1 MEDPRLDISIGAD
14 SSGAVSAFDNLD
26 NSVGKLDKSVVDFGN
41 KIQKPVTNI
50 GLQLY
55 AQELARSI
63 GLSGAASQ
71 AATVLATG
79 ITYLGSSFKFLTGPT
94 GLAISAFIALS
105 GAVYKA
111 ISYQKDHTKTT
122 EEQAAALKKLYDD
135 SDTLADGL
143 DDYAAKIKG
152 LSPVLIE
159 LSEATK
165 KVNEQNRFALLVSEG
180 KQLEAI
186 DNLIRSKKDLI
197 NANNEEIQSNLD
209 EAKSFSGHVE
219 SGQLAADVNKILID
233 QNTRLSQE
241 IDAEN
246 KKRLEI
252 KANIAAQAKGYKDL
266 ADQMKIE
273 GQAADDNA
281 KKQEDAQKKIS
292 DALRREEEYR
302 RRLYRESLA
311 FVKSIVDS
319 RYNMEIAAYHG
330 TGAQAAVA
338 AKMVQDAYGNAYL
351 TMTKGAGDAFAAMAV
366 DGEKF
371 GKSMD
376 QVLKNL
382 VKSFISA
389 IVEMEI
395 RWAASKFM
403 KAVGLGI
410 VPTSEMPMTKAA
422 VGLNTVVSRP
432 TLLLVGEGGEDEEV
446 RVTPRSQAQIAS
458 GSGIGGG
465 NVSVTVVNNISGGGK
480 IDTAR
485 LADQI
490 GKQVISRIR
499 GQGDLDFVRR

>member
-63 GLSGAASQ
+63 GLSGAAGQ
-71 AATVLATG
+71 AASVLATT
-79 ITYLGSSFKFLTGPT
+79 ITRLGASFQFLSGPI
-94 GLAISAFIALS
+94 GLAVAGIIALS
-105 GAVYKA
+105 GAIYKA
-111 ISYQKDHTKTT
+111 INYSKEHQEKLEESIASQEKALDSTESLKESISRYKDVVNKTT
-122 EEQAAALKKLYDD
+122 PELDALVVATDRYTEAQKKLLALDLQKQLSDLKKELEGVHKAHQADIEVTAASAASMDRWAAGTKNAKVAVDALNKAILKEEEDAARLKMRIAELEDMLARYAKTGKLVSSQQFYKEQA
-135 SDTLADGL
+135 
-143 DDYAAKIKG
+143 
-152 LSPVLIE
+152 
-159 LSEATK
+159 
-165 KVNEQNRFALLVSEG
+165 
-180 KQLEAI
+180 
-186 DNLIRSKKDLI
+186 
-197 NANNEEIQSNLD
+197 D
-209 EAKSFSGHVE
+209 EAEE
-219 SGQLAADVNKILID
+219 S
-233 QNTRLSQE
+233 
-241 IDAEN
+241 
-246 KKRLEI
+246 
-252 KANIAAQAKGYKDL
+252 
-266 ADQMKIE
+266 
-273 GQAADDNA
+273 A
-281 KKQEDAQKKIS
+281 KKQAEAQKKIT